1 MVNEKIYIYGIHT
14 CLSQIENNPE
24 NINKIY
30 IKNSSLNKNLQAYKD
45 WVPYPYEHYVCDREI
60 EDSGY
65 QIQETQPGGFYKWHH
80 DGLGS
85 RMLTF
90 IWYLNDI
97 TEGGYT
103 EFNTGFKVQPQTGK
117 LVIFPGLWPWVHRGV
132 APKSEVKYLC
142 TGWVSEKPIDM
153 INTEE

>member
-1 MVNEKIYIYGIHT
+1 
-14 CLSQIENNPE
+14 
-24 NINKIY
+24 
-30 IKNSSLNKNLQAYKD
+30 
-45 WVPYPYEHYVCDREI
+45 
-60 EDSGY
+60 
-65 QIQETQPGGFYKWHH
+65 
-80 DGLGS
+80 
-85 RMLTF
+85 MLTF

-103 EFNTGFKVQPQTGK
+103 EFNTGFKVQPQAGK

-153 INTEE
+153 SDENISDK